1 MRRFFFCRKDA
12 EKHSETAKR
21 PLDAGLVIAAPAE
34 SRDWIDARF
43 WDMYH
48 SGIVPPMEECA
59 MTKAGEL
66 LRAVGLIVFRF
77 FGFGEM
83 VGDDYDTEY
92 VNPAARFIQEIYPG
106 TELAGAVKAMW
117 NVQWHDTYRSAAILL
132 TRMVMDFLEE
142 NKNLMTEENEWDC
155 LEFDGPEDCR
165 CGERE
170 EEDDGWGGI
179 SLREHDLAQY
189 PPRDWRR

>member
-1 MRRFFFCRKDA
+1 
-12 EKHSETAKR
+12 
-21 PLDAGLVIAAPAE
+21 
-34 SRDWIDARF
+34 
-43 WDMYH
+43 
-48 SGIVPPMEECA
+48 
-59 MTKAGEL
+59 
-66 LRAVGLIVFRF
+66 
-77 FGFGEM
+77 
-83 VGDDYDTEY
+83 
-92 VNPAARFIQEIYPG
+92 
-106 TELAGAVKAMW
+106 MW

>member
-1 MRRFFFCRKDA
+1 
-12 EKHSETAKR
+12 
-21 PLDAGLVIAAPAE
+21 
-34 SRDWIDARF
+34 
-43 WDMYH
+43 
-48 SGIVPPMEECA
+48 MEECA

-106 TELAGAVKAMW
+106 TELAGAVHALWDLKWAE
-117 NVQWHDTYRSAAILL
+117 DYRQGVILL
-132 TRMVMDFLEE
+132 TSLVMGYIESHKGLLDEE
-142 NKNLMTEENEWDC
+142 SEWDC